1 MYDIAKDAI
10 NSNRNNAY
18 LFILW
23 AAFKHIDKG
32 GKISKYIKD
41 ELANLEL
48 EKFDFDQRKKKASR
62 IIEKIGKREKSVL
75 TTKKD
80 LRINSVQIKN
90 FKGFGQISD
99 EDRGVLFEFNKY
111 KNILFAPNGGG
122 KTSFCEA
129 LEYAL
134 TNNIKECVRRN
145 IPLKRYISRDNKN
158 PKIEIKFNK
167 RDICTDNFTRE
178 DHAFFEQ
185 CFIERNRL
193 NEFAFL
199 GSKDTKT
206 NERDIMA
213 IILGLNELEELIN
226 SFVQPKQFNL
236 DEYKKFQINN
246 RISELEAKKINLQKQ
261 IELFNDKIKKLF
273 NQYDIQ
279 SIDQIS
285 ELIISKER
293 ELEILNKEINSYSEG
308 LKEQNFE
315 ELVSKLKEKI
325 SHFEMLQK
333 QIEKDIVSLN
343 LEEFYNALLKIES
356 GDFCPACNTPLS
368 QTVNDPFLKARKE
381 LENLKSIRE
390 AKLKMNS
397 LMSEIDKFFIYLI
410 TELDNYNNN
419 IKINSD
425 LRTDSLDNLIHNFYI
440 QSKQRTDDKLN
451 VCKEFIELYS
461 SNHDQFLKYK
471 EKLDHLL
478 TKAIE
483 EKALVEQKKEKLDK
497 ISNEI
502 DDLKRVK
509 TLYESYVDNIDELNN
524 EMINNEKEHEML
536 KIQKMKEDEF
546 NQFVDQVQIQYVTFL
561 NDLKE
566 YKRRLEQQK
575 LDSIEKEVVYYYQQ
589 INKFDQ
595 DFEFVTDIEFKENG
609 DKYSIVLTTKQKKEV
624 NASSFL
630 SEGHMRALGFSI
642 MLAIAKK
649 YELPFLIFDDVV
661 NAIDSDHRANIID
674 LMYNDDYLNKTQLII
689 TTHDRLFWERFSNT
703 YAQFKN
709 VKGDG
714 TELVSIILNNT
725 NKGIVGIQYNVSF
738 QDKIEKALQNYDI
751 RQALIYCRIW
761 FETLAVQFCVE
772 RGEEIKG
779 KFRRDQ
785 KSNLL
790 QPSLESVY
798 GVLERSFP
806 NSKNLEVIR
815 KDLINWQGQNQEHHT
830 FDENSFNFVHS
841 KNSNEVQ
848 IIYDAVRRFS
858 YELNKELSI
867 ERLEKELSEL
877 EERKLNKQTLLSN
890 SNFINKAPASL
901 VEKYKFELE
910 LIENKIEQI
919 RIDLFELN
927 NQEAQT
933 GVEMT

>member
-62 IIEKIGKREKSVL
+62 IIGKIGKREKSVL

-315 ELVSKLKEKI
+315 KLVSKLKEKI

-609 DKYSIVLTTKQKKEV
+609 DKYSIVLTTKQEKEV

-790 QPSLESVY
+790 KPSLESVY